1 MEHPGSSVLIIYTGG
16 TIGMMENPAT
26 GALAP
31 FDFPH
36 LLDYMPELRRFQM
49 EIDVRSFEN
58 PIDSSDVN
66 PETWVSIAEII
77 EKTYHHYDGFVVL
90 HGTDTIAYTASALS
104 YMLCNL
110 AKPVVVTGSQL
121 PIGKLRTDG
130 KENLITAIEIA
141 AAVREG
147 EPVLQEVGIFFEGQL
162 FRGNRSRK
170 YSTEDF
176 DAIESPNYPKLAEVG
191 IHIFYNFNE
200 LFRPKDIPFEIKKRF
215 DDSVAILKLF
225 PGIHEKVIRSMV
237 EIPGLKGIILETFGS
252 GNAPSSPL
260 FLSLIKEAVE
270 KGVIVVN
277 VTQCNNGFVEQG
289 RYETSHGLRDAGVTP
304 GADMTTE
311 AAITKLMFLLGQDL
325 STEQVKEQMMLSVAG
340 ELTAYSSLD

>member
-1 MEHPGSSVLIIYTGG
+1 
-16 TIGMMENPAT
+16 MMENPAT

-49 EIDVRSFEN
+49 EIDVRSFEK

-66 PETWVSIAEII
+66 PDTWVEIAEII
-77 EKTYHHYDGFVVL
+77 EKTYNHYHGFVVL

-104 YMLCNL
+104 YMLTNL

-141 AAVREG
+141 AAEREG
-147 EPVLQEVGIFFEGQL
+147 QPVLQEVGVYFEGQL
-162 FRGNRSRK
+162 FRGNRIRK

-176 DAIESPNYPKLAEVG
+176 DAVESPNYPKLAEVG
-191 IHIFYNFNE
+191 IHIFYDFNV
-200 LFRPKDIPFEIKKRF
+200 LLRPEKLPFEIKKNF
-215 DDSVAILKLF
+215 DDSVVILKLF
-225 PGIHEKVIRSMV
+225 PGITEKIVKSIV

-252 GNAPSSPL
+252 GNAPSSER
-260 FLSLIKEAVE
+260 FLKLMKQAVDE
-270 KGVIVVN
+270 GVIVVN
-277 VTQCNNGFVEQG
+277 ITQCSNGFVEQG
-289 RYETSHGLRDAGVTP
+289 RYETSHGLRAAKVIP

-311 AAITKLMFLLGQDL
+311 AAVTKLMFLLGQEL
-325 STEQVKEQMMLSVAG
+325 TTEQVRQQMMTSLAG
-340 ELTAYSSLD
+340 ELTAFSPLE